1 MVFFKVLK
9 AIFGKQGNN
18 NNVINEKEK
27 FVIDFLRMNQEV
39 TLKKAEIFFPDN
51 SKDIMING
59 LPQYFDPYYITEAGK
74 SSDGLY
80 FRIYTA
86 DFAFWIKPKDYVN
99 LKTIMM
105 KRREQLLTEREQ
117 RNEQIKKEYMA
128 PFEYDKID
136 EGIYKCFIAYKSG
149 MCDAIGNWTTFRKIE
164 DKLDT
169 ICKQKNGRYYKT
181 QAKSAKFAILFSYTN
196 RTARHVESLRDKGYK
211 VTSFENVIEYF
222 GLQVIWDTKAIKNQ
236 VNKHKEFMLNMY
248 K

>member
-1 MVFFKVLK
+1 
-9 AIFGKQGNN
+9 
-18 NNVINEKEK
+18 
-27 FVIDFLRMNQEV
+27 
-39 TLKKAEIFFPDN
+39 
-51 SKDIMING
+51 
-59 LPQYFDPYYITEAGK
+59 
-74 SSDGLY
+74 
-80 FRIYTA
+80 
-86 DFAFWIKPKDYVN
+86 
-99 LKTIMM
+99 M